1 MDEAGSGVS
10 GGPALGSGALRSDLS
25 PPRLPPGVYPLALA
39 PDPPCMGWEPAE
51 HEWSPTPVPQG
62 WRRWGPN
69 GVKKSQGH
77 RASERRAWTQVS
89 GWPGLWSPRSQRDD
103 VMSTLRTG
111 VAGRCVAV
119 KGTENAITCLPFKWE
134 PRIPDLAANTL
145 RRAHD
150 ASISGQT
157 AATDPTDILSA
168 PSCTVH
174 GGYNGA
180 FPVACTSLRL
190 TRILLS
196 GSKQNLEEG
205 QAGVC
210 SASSLHPRGPGRG
223 RLLQKDRQSVSPR
236 TATWG
241 PPAPCVDNKPFLTAP
256 GSRPPRPSP
265 SPALLCTSQ
274 PPPPTTA
281 TGCPPGLP
289 ASSSALSSPTGR
301 DTRREQPAL
310 RPLTL
315 S

>member
-1 MDEAGSGVS
+1 MS

-223 RLLQKDRQSVSPR
+223 RLLQKDRVCLHGRPR
-236 TATWG
+236 GDHRLRVWTTNPSSQLRGAG
-241 PPAPCVDNKPFLTAP
+241 HLAPHPPLLSSA
-256 GSRPPRPSP
+256 RPSHH
-265 SPALLCTSQ
+265 
-274 PPPPTTA
+274 PPPLPQA
-281 TGCPPGLP
+281 ALP
-289 ASSSALSSPTGR
+289 ASRLPPLPSAAPRGETPGENSLPC
-301 DTRREQPAL
+301 AH
-310 RPLTL
+310 
-315 S
+315 